1 MRQPVRASGAR
12 AGCMTKHIDNCV
24 DHSADVPQL
33 PVVEL
38 DELLP
43 ELVVA
48 VPMYFASGL
57 P

>member
-1 MRQPVRASGAR
+1 
-12 AGCMTKHIDNCV
+12 MTKHIDNCV
-24 DHSADVPQL
+24 DRSADVPQL